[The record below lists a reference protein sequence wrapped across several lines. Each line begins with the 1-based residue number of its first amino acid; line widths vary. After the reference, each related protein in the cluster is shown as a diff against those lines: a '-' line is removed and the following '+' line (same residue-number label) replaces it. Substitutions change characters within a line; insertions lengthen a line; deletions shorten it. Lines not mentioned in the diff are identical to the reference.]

1 LEREW
6 RNYRLACEN
15 SSRARKRVVG
25 GESWERTRIEKRK
38 NKRQRYNL
46 LVREKTITLY
56 PNFIWWLRRYAIFFF
71 FYFYS
76 FKAFRFFV
84 LKVALSCL
92 VRNSFMI
99 VLNVEIKIYK
109 FNFLYL
115 DYIDVII
122 LKINFKK

>member
-1 LEREW
+1 ML
-6 RNYRLACEN
+6 
-15 SSRARKRVVG
+15 
-25 GESWERTRIEKRK
+25 
-38 NKRQRYNL
+38 
-46 LVREKTITLY
+46 
-56 PNFIWWLRRYAIFFF
+56 FFF
-71 FYFYS
+71 IFYFYS

>member
-1 LEREW
+1 ML
-6 RNYRLACEN
+6 
-15 SSRARKRVVG
+15 
-25 GESWERTRIEKRK
+25 
-38 NKRQRYNL
+38 
-46 LVREKTITLY
+46 
-56 PNFIWWLRRYAIFFF
+56 FFF
-71 FYFYS
+71 IFYFY
-76 FKAFRFFV
+76 FFEAFRFFV

-99 VLNVEIKIYK
+99 VLDVEIKIYK